1 MTRVLH
7 VITSLN
13 TGGAETMLK
22 RLIRAHQDRPEYQH
36 SVIVLKNLGEVGQQ
50 LQDLGIPVQALEMRS
65 LFKGPRVVWQLMN
78 RIRAVCPDVVQ
89 TWMYHADL
97 LGGLAARLAGNR
109 HVIWGVRC
117 TAIPQ
122 RGLLST
128 TRMIVSLCS
137 WLSRFVPSV
146 ILCCAESARIVH
158 IEKGYDR
165 TKMVVI
171 PNGYDL
177 RTFDRGRGLRQRARA
192 VFGFDEG
199 DIVVGTVGRFDP
211 LKDYRNFVRAAA
223 MLASD
228 VEHVKFLMVGRDLID
243 GNQRLRSWVAE
254 SGLTHKFVLAGERRD
269 IPECLAAMDVF
280 CLSSTAEGF
289 PNVVCEAMAMNVP
302 CVVTDVGDA
311 AEIVG
316 DTGIVV
322 GPGDPA
328 ALAAGLRTMLNKGT
342 LERSRLAALA
352 RRRIEERYS
361 IEIVSARFETM
372 YDHLTQK
379 LSRNSSEVAVI
390 N

>member
-1 MTRVLH
+1 MH

-13 TGGAETMLK
+13 TGGAEMMLQ
-22 RLIRAHQDRPEYQH
+22 RLITAHRAKPNYQH
-36 SVIVLKNLGEVGQQ
+36 TVVVLKQLGEVGLQLQQ
-50 LQDLGIPVQALEMRS
+50 LGIQVQALEMRS
-65 LFKGPRVVWQLMN
+65 LLEFPRVLWQLLQ
-78 RIRAVCPDVVQ
+78 RIRAARPDVVQ

-122 RGLLST
+122 RGLLSI

-146 ILCCAESARIVH
+146 IVCCAESAKIVH

-177 RTFDRGRGLRQRARA
+177 RTFNRDPALRRRARDA
-192 VFGFDEG
+192 FGFVED

-211 LKDYRNFVRAAA
+211 LKDYGNFVRCAAV
-223 MLASD
+223 LASE
-228 VEHVKFLMVGRDLID
+228 VERVQFLMVGRDLVRE
-243 GNQRLRSWVAE
+243 NQQLRAWVAE
-254 SGLTHKFVLAGERRD
+254 KGLAHKFVLAGERSD
-269 IPECLAAMDVF
+269 IPGCLTAMDVF
-280 CLSSTAEGF
+280 CLSSIAEGF
-289 PNVVCEAMAMNVP
+289 PNVVCEAMAMKVP
-302 CVVTDVGDA
+302 CVVTNVGDA

-322 GPGDPA
+322 APRDPMG
-328 ALAAGLRTMLNKGT
+328 LVEGLRTMLNKGAV
-342 LERSRLAALA
+342 ERSRLGDLA
-352 RRRIEERYS
+352 RCRVEERYS
-361 IEIVSARFETM
+361 IEAISARFETI
-372 YDHLTQK
+372 YDRLSQK
-379 LSRNSSEVAVI
+379 FPKESRQVAVI
-390 N
+390 D

>member
-13 TGGAETMLK
+13 TGGAEMMLK
-22 RLIRAHQDRPEYQH
+22 RLIEAHQDRPEYRH
-36 SVIVLKNLGEVGQQ
+36 AVIVLKNMGEVGQQ

-65 LFKGPRVVWQLMN
+65 LLEGPRVVWQLRH
-78 RIRAVCPDVVQ
+78 RIRTACPDVVQ

-97 LGGLAARLAGNR
+97 LGGLAARWAGNR

-137 WLSRFVPSV
+137 WLSRFVPNV

-177 RTFDRGRGLRQRARA
+177 RTFDRDHVLRRRARA

-211 LKDYRNFVRAAA
+211 LKDYRNFVRSAA

-228 VEHVKFLMVGRDLID
+228 VERVKFLMVGRDLVN
-243 GNQRLRSWVAE
+243 GNQLLRAWVTE
-254 SGLTHKFVLAGERRD
+254 TGLMHKFVFAGERSD
-269 IPECLAAMDVF
+269 IPECLTAMDVF
-280 CLSSTAEGF
+280 CLSSIAEGF

-316 DTGIVV
+316 ETGIVV
-322 GPGDPA
+322 VPGDPT
-328 ALAAGLRTMLNKGT
+328 ALAAGLRTMLNKGD

-352 RRRIEERYS
+352 RRRIQERYS
-361 IEIVSARFETM
+361 IEGVSARFETV
-372 YDHLTQK
+372 YDHLTQ
-379 LSRNSSEVAVI
+379 NSSGVAVV

>member
-1 MTRVLH
+1 LTLVLH
-7 VITSLN
+7 VITSLD
-13 TGGAETMLK
+13 TGGAEMMLK
-22 RLIRAHQDRPEYQH
+22 RLIQAHRDKAEYRH
-36 SVIVLKNLGEVGQQ
+36 TVIVLKNMGEVGQQ
-50 LQDLGIPVQALEMRS
+50 LQDLGIQVQALGMRS
-65 LFKGPRVVWQLMN
+65 LREVPRVVWQLMN
-78 RIRAVCPDVVQ
+78 RIRAARPDVVQ

-122 RGLLST
+122 RGLSAT
-128 TRMIVSLCS
+128 QMIVLFCS
-137 WLSRFVPSV
+137 RLSRFIPSV
-146 ILCCAESARIVH
+146 IVCCAESARIVH

-171 PNGYDL
+171 SNGYDL
-177 RTFDRGRGLRQRARA
+177 RTFNRDRVLRRRARA
-192 VFGFDEG
+192 VFGFEED

-211 LKDYRNFVRAAA
+211 LKDYKNFVRSAAV
-223 MLASD
+223 LASD
-228 VEHVKFLMVGRDLID
+228 VERVKFLMVGRDLVN
-243 GNQRLRSWVAE
+243 GNQLLRAWVAE

-269 IPECLAAMDVF
+269 IPECLTAMDVF
-280 CLSSTAEGF
+280 CLSSIAEGF
-289 PNVVCEAMAMNVP
+289 PNAVCEAMAMNVP

-322 GPGDPA
+322 APGNPT
-328 ALAAGLRTMLNKGT
+328 ALAAGLRTMLSKGAS
-342 LERSRLAALA
+342 ERSGLAALA

-372 YDHLTQK
+372 YDHLTQ
-379 LSRNSSEVAVI
+379 NSSEVAVV